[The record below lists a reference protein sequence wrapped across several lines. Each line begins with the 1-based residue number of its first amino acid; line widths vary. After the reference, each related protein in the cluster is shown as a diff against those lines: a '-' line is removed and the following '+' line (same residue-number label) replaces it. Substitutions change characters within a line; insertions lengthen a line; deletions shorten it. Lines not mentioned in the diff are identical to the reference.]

1 MERFPIS
8 ITLLANAGVRIGYRG
23 MTLLLDGVFGR
34 EGNPFSTMPAG
45 CWQKMCRG
53 EPPFEQLDCLLFTHF
68 HPDHFSPEMTME
80 LVEDRPVKA
89 LFFPEDSAPQVQE
102 LKHFLAHRKIPC
114 ACLSHVTDH
123 AVWQVGEHIRL
134 QAFRTQHLGPEFYG
148 VPHVC
153 YRIAFDGREVLFTA
167 DTDYL
172 HESLTQVAGVSLEAA
187 FVNPLFFQAL
197 FDKRLFHGALAAE
210 HIGVYHIPFRE
221 DDRMHMRESVRR
233 RLSASGAENLQIL
246 PLSEPYERIEL

>member
-8 ITLLANAGVRIGYRG
+8 VTLLANAGVYISYRG
-23 MTLLLDGVFGR
+23 TAILLDGIFGR
-34 EGNPFSTMPAG
+34 EGNPFSTLPAG

-80 LVEDRPVKA
+80 LVGSRPVKA
-89 LFFPEDSAPQVQE
+89 LFFPADGAPQVQALE
-102 LKHFLAHRKIPC
+102 YFLRRREIPF
-114 ACLSHVTDH
+114 ARLTHETEH
-123 AVWQVGEHIRL
+123 AVWQLGEHIRL
-134 QAFRTQHLGPEFYG
+134 RAFRTQHLGKEFYE

-153 YRIAFDGREVLFTA
+153 YRISFDGREVLFTA

-172 HESLTQVAGVSLEAA
+172 HETLAQVDGVPLEAA

-197 FDKRLFHGALAAE
+197 FDKHLFHGTLEAK
-210 HIGVYHIPFRE
+210 HICVYHIPFRA

-233 RLSASGAENLQIL
+233 RLVAPGAENLRVL

>member
-8 ITLLANAGVRIGYRG
+8 ITLLANAGVRISYRG
-23 MTLLLDGVFGR
+23 MTLLLDGVFGQ
-34 EGNPFSTMPAG
+34 EGNPFSPLPAG
-45 CWQKMCRG
+45 CWEKMCHG

-80 LVEDRPVKA
+80 LMRNRAVKA
-89 LFFPEDSAPQVQE
+89 LFFPEDGAPQVQDLE
-102 LKHFLAHRKIPC
+102 HFLQRRKIPC
-114 ACLSHVTDH
+114 ASLSQRTDH
-123 AVWQVGEHIRL
+123 AVWQIGDHIRL
-134 QAFRTQHLGPEFYG
+134 QAFRTQHLGPEFYA

-172 HESLTQVAGVSLEAA
+172 HETLTQVDGVPLEAA

-197 FDKRLFHGALAAE
+197 FHKRLFHGTLAAK
-210 HIGVYHIPFRE
+210 HICVYHIPFRG

-233 RLSASGAENLQIL
+233 QLSAPEGERLRVL